1 MAVAGAYK
9 EVNVSAFATDPGR
22 STLVLPPLNVFE
34 GGTITWSSK
43 LLANPLMW
51 SSIGVAIPVCFF
63 LYKYRVAK
71 KQSKIMQFLTGLSS
85 GRGDERRIGRLSVS
99 SIEIGKGS
107 NGTVVFEGKYH
118 GRDVPVKRL
127 VTTHYEVALKEV
139 RNLIASDCHSNI
151 VRWDDMEFN
160 DDFIYLA
167 LERCTCSLHDLL
179 FVYSEAF
186 GIQMTEGN
194 SLPESTTRVCT
205 ILMQQMENVQ
215 LWKGH
220 LLPSPLLLKLM
231 RDIVCGLAHL
241 HELGIIHR
249 DLKPHN
255 VLIVSEGTTF
265 CAKIS
270 DMGIS
275 KRLIGLKSS
284 LINATGGKHLFG
296 DDDVLQNL
304 NIMTDRKDLF
314 LIQHVPEAF
323 DLLSSLLDPDCDKR
337 SGLSKA
343 VDSIGVPMFGRN
355 WGVMMD
361 PELLEHINHYKP
373 CNNYTTCSLLRVIRN
388 TSHHYWELDTE
399 IQRLFGSYPE
409 GFDDYFTL

>member
-1 MAVAGAYK
+1 
-9 EVNVSAFATDPGR
+9 
-22 STLVLPPLNVFE
+22 
-34 GGTITWSSK
+34 
-43 LLANPLMW
+43 
-51 SSIGVAIPVCFF
+51 
-63 LYKYRVAK
+63 
-71 KQSKIMQFLTGLSS
+71 MQFLTGLSS

-284 LINATGGKHLFG
+284 LINATGYGTLGWQAPEILLQGQHMHVGDLCSLGCVMFYCMTGGKHLFG

-337 SGLSKA
+337 
-343 VDSIGVPMFGRN
+343 
-355 WGVMMD
+355 
-361 PELLEHINHYKP
+361 
-373 CNNYTTCSLLRVIRN
+373 
-388 TSHHYWELDTE
+388 
-399 IQRLFGSYPE
+399 
-409 GFDDYFTL
+409 